1 MVYKYKGEALTRI
14 SKMLKRFIKIS
25 HFSLPTLVSLNLSY
39 NKIIEFIEN
48 LDLILGDL
56 TYSIKDALRN
66 QIYANI

>member
-1 MVYKYKGEALTRI
+1 
-14 SKMLKRFIKIS
+14 MLKQFIKIL

-56 TYSIKDALRN
+56 TYSIKDASRK
-66 QIYANI
+66 

>member
-1 MVYKYKGEALTRI
+1 
-14 SKMLKRFIKIS
+14 MLKQFIKIL

-56 TYSIKDALRN
+56 TYSIKDASRN
-66 QIYANI
+66 QIYTNI